1 MTTADT
7 LRAEGRAATLIEQ
20 LTAKFGPVPERA
32 REIVTDASLE
42 QLKAWARHVLT
53 ATTLEDVLGAPNSE
67 SRRDEFWTNGYTM
80 MREAGWSSDYAR
92 HWADG
97 YATQRIEG
105 RGKHDAMVFADG
117 YAEGRTQ
124 ALVDILKPLTARSG
138 PDPGAA
144 RSLTPAGRGRGGD
157 EPKSSTAGRQHS
169 RPGTLSRRRTSSTAS
184 PPPRPARRRGEL
196 PASDPTSTAT
206 AADRPRAWLYRVLAL
221 RLRYRLERV
230 RPGRE

>member
-1 MTTADT
+1 VTTADT

-117 YAEGRTQ
+117 YAEGRTK
-124 ALVDILKPLTARSG
+124 ALVEDIMKPLTARSG

-144 RSLTPAGRGRGGD
+144 RSLALQAAAEEAMSRKAQPQD
-157 EPKSSTAGRQHS
+157 DSTA
-169 RPGTLSRRRTSSTAS
+169 
-184 PPPRPARRRGEL
+184 
-196 PASDPTSTAT
+196 DP
-206 AADRPRAWLYRVLAL
+206 
-221 RLRYRLERV
+221 EH
-230 RPGRE
+230 